1 MEGLEVKFSE
11 ADVPGVFTIDLEE
24 RADERGFFARTYCD
38 DEFAAHGL
46 AHNMVQSN
54 MSFNH
59 LAGTIRG
66 MHMQR
71 EPHGEVKLVR
81 AVRGAILDVV
91 VDLRPDSAT
100 YLRSV
105 AVELSEA
112 NRRALYVPIGFA
124 HGYQALTD
132 GAEVLYQVSTVYAPG
147 YEQGFRFDDPA
158 FTLSW
163 PLPVSVISEKDA
175 AWPLLD
181 TTN

>member
-1 MEGLEVKFSE
+1 MKFTE
-11 ADVPGVFTIDLEE
+11 LGIPGVFAVDLDE
-24 RADERGFFARTYCD
+24 RSDDRGFFARSYCD

-46 AHNMVQSN
+46 ASHMVQTN
-54 MSFNH
+54 VSFNH

-91 VDLRPDSAT
+91 VDMRRDSSS
-100 YLRSV
+100 YLSSV
-105 AVELSEA
+105 AVELTDT

-132 GAEVLYQVSTVYAPG
+132 SAEVLYQVSTVYAPG
-147 YEQGFRFDDPA
+147 FEQGYRFDDPS
-158 FTLSW
+158 FGIDWL
-163 PLPVSVISEKDA
+163 LPVSAISEKDA
-175 AWPLLD
+175 TWPLLANED
-181 TTN
+181 QGAA